1 MLHTD
6 LMKATKATEFKE
18 IPSLMQ
24 VMANTKIIFI
34 HYVSITTS
42 LKLIPQLWTE
52 AHTTNSEVWPVP
64 YARAQPYHPGGSHGQ
79 LFHPC

>member
-34 HYVSITTS
+34 HYVSITTW
-42 LKLIPQLWTE
+42 LKSIPQL
-52 AHTTNSEVWPVP
+52 
-64 YARAQPYHPGGSHGQ
+64 
-79 LFHPC
+79 